1 MKRGMLKSISDR
13 YKDIELQPLC
23 VLATVLDPRFKL
35 KVFSTASSAANARM
49 ILIKECEEYLVKLS
63 SAGPH
68 DQPHPKRRKENK
80 SSTLWS
86 LFDEM
91 LAESEENSVGHSCEN
106 SAEIMVEMYLKEPVL
121 SRVEQIH
128 PLTHWKEKKP
138 LCPCLVYLA
147 CKYLSI
153 PPSSVASE
161 RLFSSATDVLSPER
175 HRVLPEKAE
184 IFLFLKKIYQLLED
198 SYLSTLIMFF

>member
-1 MKRGMLKSISDR
+1 
-13 YKDIELQPLC
+13 
-23 VLATVLDPRFKL
+23 
-35 KVFSTASSAANARM
+35 M

-68 DQPHPKRRKENK
+68 DQPHPKRRKGNK

-121 SRVEQIH
+121 SHVEHIH
-128 PLTHWKEKKP
+128 PLTYWKEKKP
-138 LCPCLVYLA
+138 LWPCLVDLRS
-147 CKYLSI
+147 LQISFH
-153 PPSSVASE
+153 SS
-161 RLFSSATDVLSPER
+161 LFSC
-175 HRVLPEKAE
+175 
-184 IFLFLKKIYQLLED
+184 I
-198 SYLSTLIMFF
+198 

>member
-13 YKDIELQPLC
+13 YRDIELQSLC

-35 KVFSTASSAANARM
+35 KVFSTASSTANARM

-68 DQPHPKRRKENK
+68 DRPHPKRRKENE

-91 LAESEENSVGHSCEN
+91 LAESEENSVAHSCEN

-121 SRVEQIH
+121 SHVEDIH
-128 PLTHWKEKKP
+128 PLTYWKEKKQ
-138 LCPCLVYLA
+138 LWPCLVDLA
-147 CKYLSI
+147 CKDLT
-153 PPSSVASE
+153 PSSVASE
-161 RLFSSATDVLSPER
+161 RLFSSAADVLSPER
-175 HRVLPEKAE
+175 NRMLPEKVE
-184 IFLFLKKIYQLLED
+184 MFLFFKKKFTSCWILARIAIAIYF
-198 SYLSTLIMFF
+198 Y